1 MTGKPIDYL
10 CDHKSVRRKTKWTK
24 IPTQESQ
31 SKGKTEQC
39 KRTVRLAHQ
48 RNSPFLTNRKKKVH
62 FRIQNDPRNH
72 QHGNGSFDDLQ
83 KPTAT
88 ALQHTYLFSAAATF
102 MASIM
107 FFTVSIICLAL
118 IVCCSNLVFTA
129 DCEIHSC
136 EEPKPQHITAIPYQ
150 HLLEFHC
157 QKALAAI
164 SMNLNPWETKRENIQ
179 KSKDNRIESSNESIA
194 AGLYLHTFKFIQ

>member
-1 MTGKPIDYL
+1 
-10 CDHKSVRRKTKWTK
+10 
-24 IPTQESQ
+24 
-31 SKGKTEQC
+31 
-39 KRTVRLAHQ
+39 
-48 RNSPFLTNRKKKVH
+48 
-62 FRIQNDPRNH
+62 
-72 QHGNGSFDDLQ
+72 
-83 KPTAT
+83 
-88 ALQHTYLFSAAATF
+88 

-179 KSKDNRIESSNESIA
+179 KSKDNRKGISNESTA
-194 AGLYLHTFKFIQ
+194 AGLYLHTFTFSDSNVQRFFCLQQMSNGNKNQTLCLCQINPALKKTLPAAYWEHWMSNVTPGNTASHELFLLQLIFTASSSSSVSVKCYKLMSILTVQAQTI

>member
-1 MTGKPIDYL
+1 M
-10 CDHKSVRRKTKWTK
+10 
-24 IPTQESQ
+24 
-31 SKGKTEQC
+31 
-39 KRTVRLAHQ
+39 
-48 RNSPFLTNRKKKVH
+48 H

-72 QHGNGSFDDLQ
+72 QHGNGSRSSKTWGNQ
-83 KPTAT
+83 HQP

-179 KSKDNRIESSNESIA
+179 KSKDNRKGISSESTA
-194 AGLYLHTFKFIQ
+194 AGLYLHTFTFSDSNVQRFFCLQQMRNGNKNQTLCLR